1 MVAKSVLDPLP
12 GIIVPK
18 WSTAVLAMEPE
29 VSRIRL
35 TPSWPNGFNTGASS
49 NICCA
54 NPNTPGVPPL
64 AAIGAFAGAITAAL
78 GAPFGFQAITAVHTG
93 VLYLLITETGIE
105 NFFWIV
111 IVLSELLFFGVYYI

>member
-1 MVAKSVLDPLP
+1 MVYLTIIWIIAALVPFVLLGKTPK
-12 GIIVPK
+12 GIY
-18 WSTAVLAMEPE
+18 LY
-29 VSRIRL
+29 
-35 TPSWPNGFNTGASS
+35 
-49 NICCA
+49 
-54 NPNTPGVPPL
+54 